1 MGLLTTIVKTRS
13 FYPETC
19 SAELSGPLVAEP
31 WEPLGGLG
39 GAGTGTSSSPGTPVQ
54 CRGTPVQCRATRGR
68 ASPDIIPV
76 THICHFPENV
86 SLIYVLFHRME
97 HICLFKVLP
106 LETIGKQ
113 VQG

>member
-1 MGLLTTIVKTRS
+1 M
-13 FYPETC
+13 
-19 SAELSGPLVAEP
+19 AEP

-54 CRGTPVQCRATRGR
+54 CRGTRGR

-76 THICHFPENV
+76 THIRHFPENV
-86 SLIYVLFHRME
+86 SLIYVLFRRVE
-97 HICLFKVLP
+97 HNCLYKVLP
-106 LETIGKQ
+106 LETIGKHIQ